1 MNHDSLFKMLLKN
14 RSILR
19 AFFEQ
24 FFPEAAK
31 FIEFDKIEYV
41 DKERVTLE
49 GKKRTGD
56 LLIKTSFRGKM
67 AGFLIH
73 LEHQAQRSS
82 DLSWR
87 MLEYFV
93 LDRREY
99 ELPVYPIAVL
109 SYPNSRRENCGHLVV
124 DFPNK
129 RVLDFDFDIIDLAR
143 LDARVFVQS
152 RNPAALALTARMK
165 FDAKERISLVRDFF
179 LSLASSPVDRAE
191 MALVAGFFSAYQ
203 HLDRREELQLQHE
216 LSILKPDQLREKV
229 MQLTN
234 PFIELG
240 IRKGKEA
247 GRFEGEVELVLRQL
261 SLRLGAL
268 PTRQKK
274 VIRKLDIEKIE
285 ALGESLLEFNSR
297 ADLVRWLK
305 NNAS

>member
-1 MNHDSLFKMLLKN
+1 MLLKN

-24 FFPEAAK
+24 FFPGAAK

-41 DKERVTLE
+41 DKELVTLE
-49 GKKRTGD
+49 GKRRTGD
-56 LLIKTSFRGKM
+56 LLIKTGFRGKT

-87 MLEYFV
+87 MLECFV
-93 LDRREY
+93 PDRREY

-109 SYPNSRRENCGHLVV
+109 SYPNSQRENRGRLVL

-143 LDARVFVQS
+143 LDARVFVQC
-152 RNPAALALTARMK
+152 RNAAALALTARMK

-191 MALVAGFFSAYQ
+191 MALVAGFFSACQ
-203 HLDRREELQLQHE
+203 SLDRREELQLQQKL
-216 LSILKPDQLREKV
+216 LS
-229 MQLTN
+229 
-234 PFIELG
+234 
-240 IRKGKEA
+240 
-247 GRFEGEVELVLRQL
+247 
-261 SLRLGAL
+261 
-268 PTRQKK
+268 PTRFVSK
-274 VIRKLDIEKIE
+274 VGLSWI
-285 ALGESLLEFNSR
+285 SS
-297 ADLVRWLK
+297 
-305 NNAS
+305 S